1 MIYDNSE
8 FSLETALSGT
18 VDSAIPIKPPFL
30 WPDTRYLAQI
40 ADYPEMPP
48 MAEVI
53 READL
58 ISGVLIDVGNG
69 TLEWLNGLLEHR
81 TDRRIRLIIV
91 ISPACPTRESHLRS
105 LLALKESH
113 KGNSAR
119 PLDVRVLA
127 LPIHYGED
135 CRHATLPPTTIQAH
149 NTKSGESWTCI
160 GSVGDA
166 GHGPIFPGSLNFV
179 FRAEPALRNAWR
191 KWFGYLQAIA
201 APLSDDTC
209 RIPHLVP
216 PQGSEEAALA
226 WAKFMEDC
234 AQVGDENAATP
245 TVDPETGE
253 VTADAEGNPP
263 EAWDGGDTALDAMA
277 EKFQEIYAAGSLV
290 SVNELTRI
298 KPLEIPV
305 KAALLGQSSVKTVG
319 TLTQKQSFSL
329 KIFDEHICKEI
340 DKCRKIP
347 DLVDVLSFPLS
358 LGNRWLPNAAKPL
371 LERELE
377 ARNERGLKTLVEALG
392 GKPDSLTPNVG
403 GSDEEKKTRQDQ
415 IKALVGDF
423 IARQKDVILAD
434 LNQMYRDL
442 KRGEA
447 VPDDKAKEVLDE
459 VESRVSAAL
468 SARLTPTCTYNSL
481 APPDLSPTAHDDN
494 WIQPLSLIEQ
504 AAKKFREQLADHFY
518 FDRKFSGK
526 AFTKEEFLQ
535 SCNVFDDHI
544 VAKPEHDRAKAEMI
558 QIKEIMDSET
568 TPKEKCE
575 AVWKLVSSAG
585 KSSDKKP
592 S

>member
-1 MIYDNSE
+1 MIYDTSDLFSE
-8 FSLETALSGT
+8 PPPSGEVHAALPT
-18 VDSAIPIKPPFL
+18 MPPLL

-58 ISGVLIDVGNG
+58 ISGVLVDVASG
-69 TLEWLNGLLEHR
+69 TLKWLVGLLELQPL
-81 TDRRIRLIIV
+81 RRIRLVIM
-91 ISPACPTRESHLRS
+91 ISPACPTRETHLRS
-105 LLALKESH
+105 ILALMKSYR
-113 KGNSAR
+113 GNSAR

-127 LPIHYGED
+127 TPVHYGPD
-135 CRHATLPPTTIQAH
+135 CRHSTLPPTTIQAH
-149 NTKSGESWTCI
+149 NTKSGECWTCI

-191 KWFGYLQAIA
+191 KWFSYLQAIA
-201 APLSDDTC
+201 APLADDTC

-226 WAKFMEDC
+226 WAQFMADC
-234 AQVGDENAATP
+234 AKLGEENIATP

-253 VTADAEGNPP
+253 VTADAEGDPP
-263 EAWDGGDTALDAMA
+263 ESWDGGDTALDALA

-392 GKPDSLTPNVG
+392 GKPDYLTHNVG
-403 GSDEEKKTRQDQ
+403 VSDEEKKARQEQ
-415 IKALVGDF
+415 IKSLVGDF

-481 APPDLSPTAHDDN
+481 APPDLSPTAQDDN
-494 WIQPLSLIEQ
+494 WIQPLSLIAES
-504 AAKKFREQLADHFY
+504 AKKFREQLANHFY

-544 VAKPEHDRAKAEMI
+544 VAKPEYDRAKAEMI
-558 QIKEIMDSET
+558 EIKEIMDSET

>member
-263 EAWDGGDTALDAMA
+263 EAWDGGDTALDALA

-319 TLTQKQSFSL
+319 ALTQKQSFSL
-329 KIFDEHICKEI
+329 KVFDDEICKEI
-340 DKCRKIP
+340 EKCRKIT
-347 DLVDVLSFPLS
+347 DLVELLSFPLS
-358 LGNRWLPNAAKPL
+358 QGNRWLPNAAKPL
-371 LERELE
+371 LEREIE
-377 ARNERGLKTLVEALG
+377 ARNERGLHILIEAIG
-392 GKPDSLTPNVG
+392 GKPNDLAPALDD
-403 GSDEEKKTRQDQ
+403 SDEAKQARSKLIDELIKT
-415 IKALVGDF
+415 F
-423 IARQKDVILAD
+423 IARAKETILTD

-442 KRGEA
+442 KRGDA
-447 VPDDKAKEVLDE
+447 VPQEKAEEVLKEVEKRL
-459 VESRVSAAL
+459 SAAL
-468 SARLTPTCTYNSL
+468 GKRITPTCTYNSL
-481 APPDLSPTAHDDN
+481 APPDLSPSANGDN
-494 WIQPLSLIEQ
+494 WIQPLCLL
-504 AAKKFREQLADHFY
+504 AAAAGKFREQLTDYY
-518 FDRKFSGK
+518 FDRGFSGK

-535 SCNVFDDHI
+535 SCNVIDDHI
-544 VAKPEHDRAKAEMI
+544 VAKPEYDRAKAEII

-575 AVWKLVSSAG
+575 AVFHLVSPSV
-585 KSSDKKP
+585 KSSEKNP